1 MTKLVLFD
9 IDGTLLDP
17 AGVGRRAM
25 LAAMERVFGTT
36 GPADG
41 YRMAGKVDT
50 QIVTELLRAAGLDD
64 ARIRTTLPTYWAHY
78 VAELRRIIGEHP
90 VRVLPGV
97 RALLERLR
105 EHPQV
110 VLGLLTGN
118 IRAAAWIKLAAV
130 SLAEYFDEM
139 GAFGDEAHSRPELP
153 VIAAR
158 RAAERFGK
166 EFRGKDIV
174 IVGDT
179 PADIQCGQTVGA
191 KTIAVATGPYS
202 CETLR
207 QHNPDYC
214 FPDLQDT
221 EAVLAAIL
229 DPKGFENP

>member
-1 MTKLVLFD
+1 MPKLVLFD

-17 AGVGRRAM
+17 AGAGRRAM

-50 QIVTELLRAAGLDD
+50 QIVTELLRGAGLDD
-64 ARIRTTLPTYWAHY
+64 ARIRATLPTYWAQY
-78 VAELRRIIGEHP
+78 VAELQRIIGEHP

-97 RALLERLR
+97 RPLLERLR

-118 IRAAAWIKLAAV
+118 IRAAAWIKLTAV
-130 SLAEYFDEM
+130 SLAKYFDEM

-166 EFRGKDIV
+166 EFQGKDIV
-174 IVGDT
+174 IIGDT
-179 PADIQCGQTVGA
+179 PADIQCGQAVGA

-202 CETLR
+202 CEALR

-214 FPDLQDT
+214 FPDLRDT
-221 EAVLAAIL
+221 EAVMAAIL